1 MRFCTVTSDRQR
13 ECACVSIYYICA
25 LAQHTISFAIIC
37 EFVRMKGDIDM
48 SKILIIEDDAAIAE
62 LEKDY
67 LELSDFEVAIESDGS
82 SGAAHAAAI
91 TSSSVA
97 SSLP

>member
-1 MRFCTVTSDRQR
+1 
-13 ECACVSIYYICA
+13 
-25 LAQHTISFAIIC
+25 
-37 EFVRMKGDIDM
+37 M

-82 SGAAHAAAI
+82 SGAAHAVDEDFDLI
-91 TSSSVA
+91 LLDICFRGWMVLKFVSISGRKRTRL
-97 SSLP
+97 SLWFRQKKMILTR